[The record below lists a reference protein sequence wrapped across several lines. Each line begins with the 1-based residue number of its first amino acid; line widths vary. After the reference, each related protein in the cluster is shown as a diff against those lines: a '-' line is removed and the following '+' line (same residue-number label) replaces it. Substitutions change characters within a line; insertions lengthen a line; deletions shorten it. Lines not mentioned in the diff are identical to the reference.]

1 MHYKAVK
8 GILSNDN
15 TMNLYR
21 GCQHG
26 CIYCDSRSK
35 CYHFEHDFED
45 IEVKENALSLL
56 ENGLKHKRKK
66 CMIQMGSMCDPYMP
80 LEKELKHVQKALE
93 LIEQYHFGVT
103 LITKSDLIL
112 RDLELLKKINQQ
124 TKCVVQMTLTTFD
137 ENLCQKLE
145 PGVCTT
151 QRRIEVLKELHKNGI
166 PTIVWLTPILPFIND
181 SQENILKI
189 LEECHEAGVKGIIC
203 FGMGVTLREGS
214 REYYYKQLDRLFP
227 GMKEKYQ
234 MTYNDQ

>member
-1 MHYKAVK
+1 MR
-8 GILSNDN
+8 ILE
-15 TMNLYR
+15 
-21 GCQHG
+21 
-26 CIYCDSRSK
+26 IK
-35 CYHFEHDFED
+35 
-45 IEVKENALSLL
+45 V
-56 ENGLKHKRKK
+56 
-66 CMIQMGSMCDPYMP
+66 P

-189 LEECHEAGVKGIIC
+189 DKRRANYYNYHASEKWGRTENYHLSIKSNAIGIDNCVDCIIDFVKH
-203 FGMGVTLREGS
+203 T
-214 REYYYKQLDRLFP
+214 
-227 GMKEKYQ
+227 
-234 MTYNDQ
+234 